1 MASRFLHDP
10 KYALMYGLLA
20 LLLLLSGALLF
31 REAGQLRERAEGM
44 AAENQLLLS
53 LSYRHAERDA
63 AHLDLLSSLFQKAP
77 ASAYGKLLEE
87 AGVSVEE
94 ISEEK
99 NGNFNK
105 IHVAGTGSFSQ
116 IVRGFDIIKS
126 KEVWNA
132 VKLVRLKREG
142 TVLSFAIEI
151 TAFQSRGTYEE
162 EKYRTDRS
170 DGDR

>member
-44 AAENQLLLS
+44 AAENQLL

-105 IHVAGTGSFSQ
+105 IHVVGTGSFSQ

-142 TVLSFAIEI
+142 TVLSFTVEI

>member
-20 LLLLLSGALLF
+20 LLLLLSGGLLF

-44 AAENQLLLS
+44 ATENP
-53 LSYRHAERDA
+53 
-63 AHLDLLSSLFQKAP
+63 LFQKAP
-77 ASAYGKLLEE
+77 ASAYGNLLEE

-99 NGNFNK
+99 DGNFNK
-105 IHVAGTGSFSQ
+105 IHVVGTGSFSQ

>member
-1 MASRFLHDP
+1 M
-10 KYALMYGLLA
+10 LLA
-20 LLLLLSGALLF
+20 ITKNIQS
-31 REAGQLRERAEGM
+31 R
-44 AAENQLLLS
+44 
-53 LSYRHAERDA
+53 Y
-63 AHLDLLSSLFQKAP
+63 
-77 ASAYGKLLEE
+77 
-87 AGVSVEE
+87 
-94 ISEEK
+94 EK

-105 IHVAGTGSFSQ
+105 IHVVGTGSFSQ

-142 TVLSFAIEI
+142 TVLSFALEI

>member
-20 LLLLLSGALLF
+20 LLLLLSGGLLF

-53 LSYRHAERDA
+53 YRHAE
-63 AHLDLLSSLFQKAP
+63 HLDFLSSLFQKTP
-77 ASAYGKLLEE
+77 ASVYGKLLEE

-94 ISEEK
+94 ISEGK
-99 NGNFNK
+99 DGNFNK
-105 IHVAGTGSFSQ
+105 IHVVGTGSFSQ

-151 TAFQSRGTYEE
+151 AAFQSRGTYEE

>member
-1 MASRFLHDP
+1 M
-10 KYALMYGLLA
+10 K
-20 LLLLLSGALLF
+20 
-31 REAGQLRERAEGM
+31 
-44 AAENQLLLS
+44 
-53 LSYRHAERDA
+53 
-63 AHLDLLSSLFQKAP
+63 
-77 ASAYGKLLEE
+77 
-87 AGVSVEE
+87 E

-105 IHVAGTGSFSQ
+105 IHVVGTGSFSQ

-126 KEVWNA
+126 KEVWNV

-142 TVLSFAIEI
+142 TTLSCAFEI

>member
-20 LLLLLSGALLF
+20 LLLLLSGGLLF

-44 AAENQLLLS
+44 ATENQLL

-94 ISEEK
+94 IFMAT
-99 NGNFNK
+99 NWPLMGL
-105 IHVAGTGSFSQ
+105 ALPGP
-116 IVRGFDIIKS
+116 VRTVVTPAS
-126 KEVWNA
+126 RASLA
-132 VKLVRLKREG
+132 VFHKLSAAL
-142 TVLSFAIEI
+142 I
-151 TAFQSRGTYEE
+151 
-162 EKYRTDRS
+162 
-170 DGDR
+170 

>member
-31 REAGQLRERAEGM
+31 REAGQLREKGGRDGRGESAPAVVSARRAGCG
-44 AAENQLLLS
+44 ASGSPFVALS
-53 LSYRHAERDA
+53 
-63 AHLDLLSSLFQKAP
+63 KAP

-94 ISEEK
+94 ISEDK
-99 NGNFNK
+99 NGNFHK
-105 IHVAGTGSFSQ
+105 IHVVGTGSFSQ

>member
-44 AAENQLLLS
+44 AAENQLL
-53 LSYRHAERDA
+53 
-63 AHLDLLSSLFQKAP
+63 SSLFQKAP

-99 NGNFNK
+99 DGNFNK
-105 IHVAGTGSFSQ
+105 IHVVGTGSFSQ

-142 TVLSFAIEI
+142 TVLSFVIEI

>member
-1 MASRFLHDP
+1 MAFGTAAPFVRRSSFP
-10 KYALMYGLLA
+10 GG
-20 LLLLLSGALLF
+20 GAV
-31 REAGQLRERAEGM
+31 AGEGG
-44 AAENQLLLS
+44 
-53 LSYRHAERDA
+53 RDGRGE
-63 AHLDLLSSLFQKAP
+63 SAP
-77 ASAYGKLLEE
+77 AVVSARRAGCSASGSPFVALSKGTGFGLWEAARGGRRLRGRDLRGKD
-87 AGVSVEE
+87 
-94 ISEEK
+94 
-99 NGNFNK
+99 GNFHK
-105 IHVAGTGSFSQ
+105 IHVVGTGSFHKLSS
-116 IVRGFDIIKS
+116 GFDIIKS

>member
-1 MASRFLHDP
+1 MVSRFLHDP
-10 KYALMYGLLA
+10 KYALTYGFFA
-20 LLLLLSGALLF
+20 LLLLLAGGFLF
-31 REAGQLRERAEGM
+31 WEAGHLRERADGTS
-44 AAENQLLLS
+44 AENQLLLT
-53 LSYRHAERDA
+53 YQHAERNA
-63 AHLDLLSSLFQKAP
+63 ARQDFLSSLFQKVP
-77 ASAYGKLLEE
+77 ASAYEELLEE
-87 AGVSVEE
+87 AGVSVKE

-105 IHVAGTGSFSQ
+105 IHIVGTGSFSQ

>member
-20 LLLLLSGALLF
+20 LLLLLSGGLLS

-44 AAENQLLLS
+44 AVENQLL

-63 AHLDLLSSLFQKAP
+63 AHQDLLSSLFQKAP

-99 NGNFNK
+99 DGNFNK
-105 IHVAGTGSFSQ
+105 IHVVGTGSFSQ

-142 TVLSFAIEI
+142 AVLSFAIEI

>member
-53 LSYRHAERDA
+53 YRHAERDA

-87 AGVSVEE
+87 AGVS
-94 ISEEK
+94 EEK
-99 NGNFNK
+99 DGNFNK
-105 IHVAGTGSFSQ
+105 IHVVGTGSFSQ

>member
-20 LLLLLSGALLF
+20 LLLLLSGGLLF
-31 REAGQLRERAEGM
+31 R
-44 AAENQLLLS
+44 
-53 LSYRHAERDA
+53 
-63 AHLDLLSSLFQKAP
+63 
-77 ASAYGKLLEE
+77 E

-99 NGNFNK
+99 DGNFHK
-105 IHVAGTGSFSQ
+105 IHVVGTGSFSQ

>member
-1 MASRFLHDP
+1 MGYRCLHDP
-10 KYALMYGLLA
+10 KYALTYGLLA
-20 LLLLLSGALLF
+20 LLLFLPGGLLL
-31 REAGQLRERAEGM
+31 REAGELRERAEGM

-53 LSYRHAERDA
+53 YRHAERDA
-63 AHLDLLSSLFQKAP
+63 ARSDLLSSLFQKAP
-77 ASAYGKLLEE
+77 VSDYGGAARGSRRLREGDFRGK
-87 AGVSVEE
+87 GWK
-94 ISEEK
+94 I
-99 NGNFNK
+99 FIK
-105 IHVAGTGSFSQ
+105 IHVVGTGSFSQ

-142 TVLSFAIEI
+142 TVLSFTIEI

>member
-20 LLLLLSGALLF
+20 LLLLLSGGLLC

-44 AAENQLLLS
+44 TAENQLL

-99 NGNFNK
+99 DGNFHK
-105 IHVAGTGSFSQ
+105 IHVVGTGSFSQ

>member
-1 MASRFLHDP
+1 MSIVN
-10 KYALMYGLLA
+10 
-20 LLLLLSGALLF
+20 LLSCVIDKKKFESINDYIAFCSEFLKFSETG
-31 REAGQLRERAEGM
+31 
-44 AAENQLLLS
+44 
-53 LSYRHAERDA
+53 
-63 AHLDLLSSLFQKAP
+63 FQK
-77 ASAYGKLLEE
+77 KI
-87 AGVSVEE
+87 
-94 ISEEK
+94 ISK
-99 NGNFNK
+99 NESHYQFFQYKKDGNFNK
-105 IHVAGTGSFSQ
+105 IHVVGTASFSQ

>member
-31 REAGQLRERAEGM
+31 WESGQLRERAEGM
-44 AAENQLLLS
+44 AAENQLL

-63 AHLDLLSSLFQKAP
+63 AHLDLLSSLFQKTP

-99 NGNFNK
+99 NGNFRT
-105 IHVAGTGSFSQ
+105 VGQT
-116 IVRGFDIIKS
+116 II
-126 KEVWNA
+126 
-132 VKLVRLKREG
+132 R
-142 TVLSFAIEI
+142 I
-151 TAFQSRGTYEE
+151 Y
-162 EKYRTDRS
+162 
-170 DGDR
+170 

>member
-1 MASRFLHDP
+1 MRYRCLHDP
-10 KYALMYGLLA
+10 KYALTYGLLA
-20 LLLLLSGALLF
+20 LLLFLPGGLLF
-31 REAGQLRERAEGM
+31 REAGELRERAEGI
-44 AAENQLLLS
+44 AAENQLL

-63 AHLDLLSSLFQKAP
+63 ARADLLSSLFQKAP
-77 ASAYGKLLEE
+77 ASDYGELLEA
-87 AGVSVEE
+87 AGVSVKE

-99 NGNFNK
+99 DGKFHK
-105 IHVAGTGSFSQ
+105 IHVVGTGSFSQ

-142 TVLSFAIEI
+142 TVLSFTIEI

>member
-1 MASRFLHDP
+1 MGFWRCCSFW
-10 KYALMYGLLA
+10 
-20 LLLLLSGALLF
+20 SGAF
-31 REAGQLRERAEGM
+31 FPGKRGICGSGRKGRPRRI
-44 AAENQLLLS
+44 NQLLLS
-53 LSYRHAERDA
+53 YQHAERNA
-63 AHLDLLSSLFQKAP
+63 ARQDFLSSLFQKAP
-77 ASAYGKLLEE
+77 ASAYEELLEE
-87 AGVSVEE
+87 AGVSVKE

-105 IHVAGTGSFSQ
+105 IHVVGTGSFSQ

-126 KEVWNA
+126 KEVWNV

-142 TVLSFAIEI
+142 TTLSFALEI